1 MDIVL
6 ASASPRRRELLEM
19 LGVKELRVIPAV
31 GEEVITDGMLPSAA
45 VCSLS
50 LAKAEE
56 VSKLCKKDDVV
67 IGADTIVSL
76 DGEILGK
83 PTDENDAFRMLTAL
97 SGRTHNVFTGVT
109 VIKGTTIITEYERTL
124 VRFRELSEREI
135 HAYIATG
142 EPLDKAGSYGA
153 QGVGALFTESIEGD
167 FFAVMG
173 LPLCRLSKMLER
185 VGVRL
190 L

>member
-67 IGADTIVSL
+67 IGADTIVVV
-76 DGEILGK
+76 DGDVFGK
-83 PTDENDAFRMLTAL
+83 PADDTDARHMLGLL
-97 SGRTHNVFTGVT
+97 SGREHQVITGVAVVAGKQVWSDWQET
-109 VIKGTTIITEYERTL
+109 AVKFRVLTAGEIERY
-124 VRFRELSEREI
+124 VMS
-135 HAYIATG
+135 G
-142 EPLDKAGSYGA
+142 EAADKAGAYA
-153 QGVGALFTESIEGD
+153 IQGLGALLVDSISGCYSN
-167 FFAVMG
+167 VVG
-173 LPLCRLSKMLER
+173 LPLVTLNRLLGQA
-185 VGVRL
+185 GVRL